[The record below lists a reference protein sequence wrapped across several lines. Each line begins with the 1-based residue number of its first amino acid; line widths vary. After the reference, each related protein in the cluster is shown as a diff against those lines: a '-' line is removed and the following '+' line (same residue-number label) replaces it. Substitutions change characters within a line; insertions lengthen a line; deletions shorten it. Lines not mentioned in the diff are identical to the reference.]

1 MYLKIE
7 IKIEYRV
14 KHLEWQSIFFRMLN
28 ENNRKQK
35 SLFKF

>member
-1 MYLKIE
+1 MYFKIE

-14 KHLEWQSIFFRMLN
+14 KHVEWQSIFFRMLN

>member
-1 MYLKIE
+1 MYFKIE
-7 IKIEYRV
+7 IKIEYRD
-14 KHLEWQSIFFRMLN
+14 KHVEWQSIFFRMLN

>member
-14 KHLEWQSIFFRMLN
+14 KHVEWQSIFFRMLN
-28 ENNRKQK
+28 ENNKKQK

>member
-7 IKIEYRV
+7 IKIVYRV
-14 KHLEWQSIFFRMLN
+14 KHVEWQSIFFKMLN